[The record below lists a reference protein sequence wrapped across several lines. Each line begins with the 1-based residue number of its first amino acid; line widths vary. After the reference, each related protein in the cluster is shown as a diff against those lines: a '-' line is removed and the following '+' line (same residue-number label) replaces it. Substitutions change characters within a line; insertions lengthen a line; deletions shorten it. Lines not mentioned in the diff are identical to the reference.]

1 MFDRLKEIGDSQ
13 AQIVVAM
20 HRNHRLIDVGHR
32 AVDAGNQFA
41 EFSRCGIPNR
51 IRNVDGGGA
60 GADSG
65 LNHLVHVFRIAAPG
79 VLAGEF
85 DIVHQ

>member
-20 HRNHRLIDVGHR
+20 HRNHRLVDVGHR

-41 EFSRCGIPNR
+41 EFSRCGIANR
-51 IRNVDGGGA
+51 IRNVDGGGS
-60 GADSG
+60 SG
-65 LNHLVHVFRIAAPG
+65 DGGLDHLVHVFRIAAAG
-79 VLAGEF
+79 VLTGEF
-85 DIVHQ
+85 DIVDQ